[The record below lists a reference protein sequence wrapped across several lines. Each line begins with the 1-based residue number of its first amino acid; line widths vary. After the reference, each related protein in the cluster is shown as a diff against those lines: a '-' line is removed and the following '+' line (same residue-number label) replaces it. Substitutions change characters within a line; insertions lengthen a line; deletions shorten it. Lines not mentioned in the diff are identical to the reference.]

1 MAIVYSL
8 PAIWSAVALQK
19 LEASLV
25 YGSPLVCNHD
35 YEGEISDFGSSVKI
49 HGVNRPVVTPYVRNV
64 AMAAPQIL
72 DDFEKI
78 LTITQADSFNFK
90 VDDIDTAQMLPK
102 LMGDAMVGAGYEMAV
117 TADLWIASLLAAC
130 VLALT
135 LVRLELVMSVAFTA
149 DPASG
154 ESAYEFLVDL
164 GTALTNAL
172 IPRGMDRYVI
182 VPPWFV
188 GVLSKDVRF
197 IGYGGASG
205 NTVLTDGF
213 AGSPGQ
219 NGLAGRAAGFNVIES
234 VHTPSGT
241 FETPSTESPYLGAD
255 AGEATYD
262 TLIAGVPSATS
273 FANQIVKGEAF
284 RDPDSFADRV
294 RGLHVYGAEVVW
306 PERIASAI
314 IAQGSPVAHKRKAG

>member
-1 MAIVYSL
+1 
-8 PAIWSAVALQK
+8 VALQK

-25 YGSPLVCNHD
+25 YGSPFVCNHD

-117 TADLWIASLLAAC
+117 TADLWIASLLAAAAGTTPTDSEIPAQP
-130 VLALT
+130 VLGTIEAP
-135 LVRLELVMSVAFTA
+135 VPVSVAFTA

-241 FETPSTESPYLGAD
+241 FETPSTESPYLGPD

-314 IAQGSPVAHKRKAG
+314 IAQGSPVAH